1 MEPTVTAGRLAPEPV
16 VVRQPPFVTI
26 LEPGCAASTDAA
38 ICLNVEVDKIVYRL
52 NPSGHSRT
60 EFQ

>member
-1 MEPTVTAGRLAPEPV
+1 MEPTVAAGRLALEPV
-16 VVRQPPFVTI
+16 VVRQPPFVPV
-26 LEPGCAASTDAA
+26 LEPGCAASADAA
-38 ICLNVEVDKIVYRL
+38 ICLNIEVEKIVYRL